1 MQEYDMAIEI
11 IFLKNYLI
19 EKCLCYTVKSM
30 KRMMQNYLYSIHKD
44 LLFQQ

>member
-19 EKCLCYTVKSM
+19 KNAYV
-30 KRMMQNYLYSIHKD
+30 I
-44 LLFQQ
+44 LLSQWKG